1 MLRENQ
7 QIRTLAI
14 VIIGN
19 FNPAIIQPFWLSKKN
34 LIKESDAEN
43 ARDVLIHDQLTQFN
57 LGWVAIEISLDKM
70 RLLSNDERSFEAV
83 RDLAVGLF
91 TCLSETPVKAVG
103 INHIIHY
110 LVPDKQQYLLLGNR
124 LAPFSNWSGVLDDPK
139 LNKIELIEQLRRDKF
154 KGHVIVNI
162 EPSHMLN
169 GRNGI
174 ALTINDHLSLD
185 DNETDTNN
193 GLLERL
199 KAIWDNSK
207 QRMIEISD
215 NINNILKSNDK

>member
-70 RLLSNDERSFEAV
+70 RLLSFVE
-83 RDLAVGLF
+83 LACQL
-91 TCLSETPVKAVG
+91 PVKYWQD
-103 INHIIHY
+103 NTT
-110 LVPDKQQYLLLGNR
+110 
-124 LAPFSNWSGVLDDPK
+124 
-139 LNKIELIEQLRRDKF
+139 NKNGCDHF
-154 KGHVIVNI
+154 K
-162 EPSHMLN
+162 
-169 GRNGI
+169 
-174 ALTINDHLSLD
+174 DCC
-185 DNETDTNN
+185 
-193 GLLERL
+193 
-199 KAIWDNSK
+199 
-207 QRMIEISD
+207 
-215 NINNILKSNDK
+215 